1 MFDKEKLSVS
11 KTLKKVDTVDSSSYA
26 PKQYMPSQ
34 VCPQKKRLIFYM
46 HVTLTKKQTYFIS
59 ILWLSHLFL
68 SYFILTKFYFAC
80 IPCLPD
86 EENRASGLL
95 LFETYFFTS
104 LLHWRKLN
112 NPAQYTFLHLWF
124 HPAIQCSA
132 IDGKNGPRTWIS
144 GQNSSCHSPCLQSH
158 IDRNG
163 GHQWSN
169 RNRCQL
175 FLQLLKNIN

>member
-46 HVTLTKKQTYFIS
+46 HVTLTKKQPYFIS

-86 EENRASGLL
+86 EENRASI
-95 LFETYFFTS
+95 LFLVCFYLKRIFSHHYSTEES
-104 LLHWRKLN
+104 
-112 NPAQYTFLHLWF
+112 
-124 HPAIQCSA
+124 
-132 IDGKNGPRTWIS
+132 WITLPNTHFCIFGS
-144 GQNSSCHSPCLQSH
+144 T
-158 IDRNG
+158 
-163 GHQWSN
+163 
-169 RNRCQL
+169 QL
-175 FLQLLKNIN
+175 FNAAQLMARMDQGHGLVDRILLAILLAFSPTLTEMEATSDLIGTDVSYFCNC